1 MNEDE
6 FVKQIQYVQK
16 RVAELQKNASKLPSD
31 QQSRLTKALENLSYA
46 MRDLQVAEETI
57 RLLLSAVQQSKD
69 SIIITTAKLDPPGPE
84 IVFVNPAFS
93 QMTGYEIEEVLGKT
107 PRLLQGPKTDREL
120 LDDLR
125 KHLSEAVP
133 FHGEAIN
140 YHKDGTEFYV
150 EWNISPICNVNQ
162 TITHFIAIQR
172 DITARKRMEEERES
186 LLQREQA
193 NRAEAEAANRIKD
206 EFLAMLSHELR
217 TPLTP
222 ILGWSKLLQTN
233 KLPEAKL
240 QQAMVSIEE
249 HAKRQAKLIDD
260 LLDLSRIVRGKLT
273 LNLTSV
279 TLVVPIAAALETVRL
294 AAEAKS
300 IHIKT
305 VLEATVEPVMG
316 DASRLQ
322 QVFWNLLSNAIKF
335 TSEGGSII
343 VELQRVE
350 RYAHITVSDTGQ
362 GIHPDFLPFVFDRFR
377 QEDSSITR
385 QFGGLGLG
393 LAISRQIV
401 EAHGGTIEVESIGV
415 GKGTTFIIKLPLIK
429 APPQINPNPKTPP
442 PSIDLS
448 NIKVLVVEDD
458 AGTREFITFAL
469 EQYGANVNAVE
480 SATGAIETLAQS
492 KPDILLIDL
501 GMPKINGY
509 TLLRQIRSMTQE
521 QGGKIPA
528 VALTAY
534 VGENDRQLALGAGF
548 QMHVPKPVEP
558 AEIATAIAQLL
569 GKKQ

>member
-16 RVAELQKNASKLPSD
+16 RMTELQKNASKLPLH

-107 PRLLQGPKTDREL
+107 PRLLQGPKTDRSV

-125 KHLSEAVP
+125 KHLSEAIP

-140 YHKDGTEFYV
+140 YHKDGTEYYV

-186 LLQREQA
+186 LLSREQA

-222 ILGWSKLLQTN
+222 ILGWSRLLQTN

-240 QQAMVSIEE
+240 QQAMASIEE

-279 TLVVPIAAALETVRL
+279 TLIVPLAAALETVRL

-300 IHIKT
+300 IRIKT
-305 VLEATVEPVMG
+305 VLESTVEPVMG
-316 DASRLQ
+316 DADRLQ

-343 VELQRVE
+343 VELQRVN

-393 LAISRQIV
+393 LAISRQLV
-401 EAHGGTIEVESIGV
+401 EAHGGTIVVESLGV
-415 GKGTTFIIKLPLIK
+415 GKGTTFTIKLPLIK
-429 APPQINPNPKTPP
+429 APQQTHSNPKKPP
-442 PSIDLS
+442 LFLDLS

-469 EQYGANVNAVE
+469 EQYGANVNAVG
-480 SATGAIETLAQS
+480 SATEALEVLAQS
-492 KPDILLIDL
+492 KPNILIIDI
-501 GMPKINGY
+501 GMSKVDGY
-509 TLLRQIRSMTQE
+509 TLLRQIRSMSQE
-521 QGGKIPA
+521 QGGQIPA
-528 VALTAY
+528 IALTAY
-534 VGENDRQLALGAGF
+534 VGENNRQQALAAGF

-558 AEIATAIAQLL
+558 AEIAVVIDQLL